1 MANEAIEKVY
11 NKLCVVQGNGP
22 TISFCQDAVCWEKS
36 VWGSLSRSR
45 EHAFLTDSEG
55 TAEISS
61 SLCGCIPEAASC
73 PV

>member
-1 MANEAIEKVY
+1 MANGAIEKVY

-36 VWGSLSRSR
+36 VRGSLSRSR
-45 EHAFLTDSEG
+45 EHAFLTEG